1 MIMDD
6 PQIGIVSILYFERG
20 LSQQEIAAR
29 LGVSKM
35 TISRIL
41 QKAKDAGIVE
51 IRIQKPFE
59 CNTELER
66 QIQEKFSIPRVHVVV
81 QKDPREEISSFLGR
95 FWAFQMNLSLSKGR
109 ILGVGVGRTVA
120 EVVHHLLPMKVEN
133 VEVVQLLGG
142 LTDVTRENPFSI
154 VQELC
159 RKLKAKGTYLA
170 SLATV
175 ESKVWRD
182 QLLYQTSNGIELYK
196 KWGKCKEALFGI
208 GAIDGGT
215 LLGSHLVTEEE
226 MQEIRAKGGVG
237 DILGHVFDS
246 EGRFLHTHLEERLVS
261 IPIDILFKVPER
273 VAIGGGIFK
282 ARALCGLLRTGVV
295 TTLVTDETCAQRV
308 LESAGPA

>member
-1 MIMDD
+1 
-6 PQIGIVSILYFERG
+6 
-20 LSQQEIAAR
+20 
-29 LGVSKM
+29 
-35 TISRIL
+35 
-41 QKAKDAGIVE
+41 
-51 IRIQKPFE
+51 
-59 CNTELER
+59 
-66 QIQEKFSIPRVHVVV
+66 
-81 QKDPREEISSFLGR
+81 
-95 FWAFQMNLSLSKGR
+95 
-109 ILGVGVGRTVA
+109 A
-120 EVVHHLLPMKVEN
+120 EVVHHLFPMKVEN

-175 ESKVWRD
+175 ESKAWRD
-182 QLLYQTSNGIELYK
+182 HLLYQTSNGIELYK

-215 LLGSHLVTEEE
+215 LLSSQLVTEEE
-226 MQEIRAKGGVG
+226 MQEIRTKGGVG
-237 DILGHVFDS
+237 DILGHVFDR
-246 EGRFLHTHLEERLVS
+246 EGHFLHTHLEERLVS
-261 IPIDILFKVPER
+261 IPVDILLKVPER

-308 LESAGPA
+308 VDMG